1 MPEPKTGSIPLA
13 VGGDTATPKNLAR
26 RLALMNRYIAPT
38 DRVLDVGCGR
48 GEYLCALLN
57 TTPNAIGIET
67 ATDKLHDCLLS
78 HPDLRN
84 KVFPVSAEAMPFPA
98 DDFDVVIINEVL
110 EHIPDQ
116 DAALREI
123 HRVLKPGGRFI
134 LFCPNRIF
142 PFETHGLMVRG
153 KLRMWVPALH
163 YLPAS
168 LARSLRIEPVAR
180 NYWPSEV
187 GRLLRQHG
195 FQVREQ
201 SFVQQTFENISGA
214 QPALIK
220 VMRPVLAK
228 TVSVMG
234 KLPVVRGWV
243 SVSSFVVATV
253 EEAAKRRLA
262 A

>member
-1 MPEPKTGSIPLA
+1 MPERKTGSIPFA

-26 RLALMNRYIAPT
+26 RLALMNRYIDPG

-48 GEYLCALLN
+48 GEYLRALLN
-57 TTPNAIGIET
+57 TTPNAVGIET
-67 ATDKLHDCLLS
+67 AADKLRDCLLS
-78 HPDLRN
+78 HPELRD
-84 KVFPVSAEAMPFPA
+84 KVFPVSAESMPFPA
-98 DDFDVVIINEVL
+98 GYFDVVIINEVL

-123 HRVLKPGGRFI
+123 HRVLKPGGRFV

-153 KLRMWVPALH
+153 KMRMWLPALH

-168 LARSLRIEPVAR
+168 IARSLRIESVAR
-180 NYWPSEV
+180 NYWPLEV
-187 GRLLRQHG
+187 VKLLRQHG

-201 SFVQQTFENISGA
+201 AFVQQTFENISGS
-214 QPALIK
+214 QPAVIK
-220 VMRPVLAK
+220 AVRPVLSKA
-228 TVSVMG
+228 VSICG
-234 KLPVVRGWV
+234 KLPILQAFV

-253 EEAAKRRLA
+253 EDSSKRRMA